1 MHPLCQGRI
10 PKLGV
15 TEGAT
20 IARRNLKEI
29 LLYSV
34 TQLAMWLSKPDMGD
48 NASCAPMDAEDTE
61 GQTSMQGPGSGLAT
75 SMAMDIFRHD
85 GLGTKDSK
93 RSVAGV
99 AMSSAGSRSLIF
111 ASLSERMRRG

>member
-48 NASCAPMDAEDTE
+48 NALCAPMDAEDME

-75 SMAMDIFRHD
+75 LWRWTSSDMMALVRRIRRD
-85 GLGTKDSK
+85 L
-93 RSVAGV
+93 
-99 AMSSAGSRSLIF
+99 SLVLLCLQQ
-111 ASLSERMRRG
+111 ARDP